1 MAKPKKLKKID
12 ELKLY
17 CEEEISFNL
26 RSLLRSYNVV
36 DIESGR
42 SYNRKAYRARSKYS
56 FKKGYDVMEIKIV
69 ISGTRYQLCVLKP
82 YKVNLNSYI
91 FDDDEI
97 IIGAIYQMKNGS
109 FYRNIISGNPK
120 YVEEEEMMYI
130 CNTTN

>member
-17 CEEEISFNL
+17 CNEEMTFNL

-42 SYNRKAYRARSKYS
+42 SYSRKSYRARCRRG
-56 FKKGYDVMEIKIV
+56 FKNGYEVMEIKII

-82 YKVNLNSYI
+82 YKVNSNSYI
-91 FDDDEI
+91 FEDDEV

-109 FYRNIISGNPK
+109 FYRNIIAGNSK
-120 YVEEEEMMYI
+120 YVEEEEMRL

>member
-17 CEEEISFNL
+17 CNEEMTFNL

-42 SYNRKAYRARSKYS
+42 SYNRKAYRARCRRG
-56 FKKGYDVMEIKIV
+56 FKNGYEVMEIKII
-69 ISGTRYQLCVLKP
+69 ISGTRYQLCVLRP
-82 YKVNLNSYI
+82 YKVNSNSYI
-91 FDDDEI
+91 FEDDEV

-109 FYRNIISGNPK
+109 FYRNIIAGNSK
-120 YVEEEEMMYI
+120 YVEEEEI
-130 CNTTN
+130 SLCNTTN

>member
-42 SYNRKAYRARSKYS
+42 SYNRKAYRVRSRYS
-56 FKKGYDVMEIKIV
+56 FKRGYEVMEIKII
-69 ISGTRYQLCVLKP
+69 ISGIRYQLCVLKP
-82 YKVNLNSYI
+82 YKVNSNSYI

-97 IIGAIYQMKNGS
+97 VIGAIYQMKDGS
-109 FYRNIISGNPK
+109 FHRNIIAGNSK
-120 YVEEEEMMYI
+120 YVEEEEMKFI

>member
-17 CEEEISFNL
+17 CEEEMAFNL

-42 SYNRKAYRARSKYS
+42 SYNRKAYRARNRRG
-56 FKKGYDVMEIKIV
+56 FKKGYEVMEIKII

-82 YKVNLNSYI
+82 YKVNSNSYI
-91 FDDDEI
+91 FEDDEI

-109 FYRNIISGNPK
+109 FYKNIIVGNSK
-120 YVEEEEMMYI
+120 YVEEEEMRI

>member
-42 SYNRKAYRARSKYS
+42 SYNRKAYRVRSRYS
-56 FKKGYDVMEIKIV
+56 FKHGYEIMEIKII

-82 YKVNLNSYI
+82 YKVNSNSYI
-91 FDDDEI
+91 FEDDEI
-97 IIGAIYQMKNGS
+97 VIGAIYQMKDGS
-109 FYRNIISGNPK
+109 FYRNIIAGNSK
-120 YVEEEEMMYI
+120 YVEEEEMKLI
-130 CNTTN
+130 CSTTN

>member
-17 CEEEISFNL
+17 CEEEMTFNL

-42 SYNRKAYRARSKYS
+42 SYNRKAYRTRSKRG
-56 FKKGYDVMEIKIV
+56 FKRGYEVMEIKII

-82 YKVNLNSYI
+82 YKVNSNSYI
-91 FDDDEI
+91 FEDDEI

-109 FYRNIISGNPK
+109 FYRNIIVGNSK
-120 YVEEEEMMYI
+120 YVEEEEI
-130 CNTTN
+130 KLCNTTN

>member
-17 CEEEISFNL
+17 CNEEMTFNL

-42 SYNRKAYRARSKYS
+42 SYNRKAYRARSRRG
-56 FKKGYDVMEIKIV
+56 FKKGYEVMEIKIV

-82 YKVNLNSYI
+82 YKVNSNSYI
-91 FDDDEI
+91 FEDDEI

-109 FYRNIISGNPK
+109 FYRNIIAGNSK
-120 YVEEEEMMYI
+120 YVEEEEMRL